1 MRRRKTIL
9 VLFGLAIIMLFFAGL
24 ESYNL
29 FHGLRHMSAPT
40 HETREPFGQKV
51 HGWMSIEE
59 VAKIYMVAPADVFIA
74 LDIDP
79 APGDQK
85 LTLKSLG
92 DKYHKTAPE
101 IDAGL
106 NKLSK
111 PVPNQEQNH
120 HE

>member
-1 MRRRKTIL
+1 
-9 VLFGLAIIMLFFAGL
+9 
-24 ESYNL
+24 
-29 FHGLRHMSAPT
+29 MSAPT

-59 VAKIYMVAPADVFIA
+59 VAKIYTVSPADVFIA
-74 LDIDP
+74 LDITP
-79 APGDQK
+79 APGDEK

-92 DKYHKTAPE
+92 NKYHKTAPE

-111 PVPNQEQNH
+111 NTTDPDQNYH
-120 HE
+120 G